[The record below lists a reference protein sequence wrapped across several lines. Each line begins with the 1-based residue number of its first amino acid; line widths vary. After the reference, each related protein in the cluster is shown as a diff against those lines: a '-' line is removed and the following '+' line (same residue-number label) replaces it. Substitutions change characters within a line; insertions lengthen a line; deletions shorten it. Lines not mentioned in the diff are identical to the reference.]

1 MTHTRKNPVAG
12 GAADRASKTFILA
25 AERAEDSQ
33 TLAELQDRSLLDHA
47 IATAFC
53 IAAFDPGSSSGAVAF
68 YFTAHPGQISAEDLP
83 VVASQ
88 VDPSTLAARLKQ
100 MCPDAAVIER
110 VSAMPRQGVS
120 STFKFGTAYGIL
132 QGVVAALEIPVHFV
146 MPGRWKKHFGLSAEK
161 EESRARALQL
171 WPSRSDLFSRKKD
184 HGRAEAALLARYF
197 AETTGGGR

>member
-12 GAADRASKTFILA
+12 GVADRASKTFILA

-47 IATAFC
+47 SATSLC

-83 VVASQ
+83 VVAGQ
-88 VDPSTLAARLKQ
+88 VDSATLAARLKQ
-100 MCPDAAVIER
+100 MRPDVAVIER
-110 VSAMPRQGVS
+110 VAAMPRQGVS

-146 MPGRWKKHFGLSAEK
+146 APGRWKKHFGLTSDK
-161 EESRARALQL
+161 EQSRARALQL
-171 WPSRSDLFSRKKD
+171 WPGQSDLFARKKD
-184 HGRAEAALLARYF
+184 HGRAESALLARYF
-197 AETTGGGR
+197 AEIRGARS